1 MGDKKVVRVWITVK
15 RLVKKGAERKIF
27 LVPLLRFISLF

>member
-1 MGDKKVVRVWITVK
+1 MWITPG

-27 LVPLLRFISLF
+27 FMGLLRFISPY